1 MSNAVDLFIVLYF
14 IGLNL
19 TYGLYL
25 VLSSMEMASSDALR
39 LTELDHL
46 TLRTDSTPPVS
57 ILVPAFNEVRSIVDS
72 VRALLQLEYPRFEI
86 IVINDGSSDDTMA
99 VLTARFDLVKLDRP
113 CRRDLATQA
122 IRHLYRSRIEPR
134 LIVID
139 KENGGKADAL
149 NAGVNVSR
157 APLLCCVD
165 ADSILVRRALL
176 RLVEP
181 FIYGDGSVMATGG
194 TVRLINGSAVKDGSI
209 RKIQLPDSWI
219 ARFQIVEYLR
229 AFLFARLGLN
239 RLGGNLIISGAMG
252 LFKRQVLVDIGGY
265 QAASIGE
272 DMELI
277 VRIHRH
283 MRQQKRPYQIRFIPD
298 PVCYTEAPVSL
309 KVLGRQRDR
318 WQRGLADSLWRHR
331 RMILN
336 PRYGIVGL
344 VTIPLYLVFELLA
357 PLVELFGYAW
367 AAVAV
372 AEGRV
377 DFTVAALIFLIAF
390 LLGFLFSLQ
399 ALIADDLTFRNY
411 PDLRARLWLVASAS
425 LENFGYRQ
433 VLLLYRTRGLFRFLW
448 GARGW
453 GTMQKKGFSP

>member
-1 MSNAVDLFIVLYF
+1 M
-14 IGLNL
+14 
-19 TYGLYL
+19 
-25 VLSSMEMASSDALR
+25 
-39 LTELDHL
+39 
-46 TLRTDSTPPVS
+46 
-57 ILVPAFNEVRSIVDS
+57 
-72 VRALLQLEYPRFEI
+72 
-86 IVINDGSSDDTMA
+86 
-99 VLTARFDLVKLDRP
+99 
-113 CRRDLATQA
+113 
-122 IRHLYRSRIEPR
+122 
-134 LIVID
+134 
-139 KENGGKADAL
+139 
-149 NAGVNVSR
+149 
-157 APLLCCVD
+157 
-165 ADSILVRRALL
+165 
-176 RLVEP
+176 EP

>member
-1 MSNAVDLFIVLYF
+1 M
-14 IGLNL
+14 
-19 TYGLYL
+19 
-25 VLSSMEMASSDALR
+25 
-39 LTELDHL
+39 
-46 TLRTDSTPPVS
+46 
-57 ILVPAFNEVRSIVDS
+57 
-72 VRALLQLEYPRFEI
+72 
-86 IVINDGSSDDTMA
+86 
-99 VLTARFDLVKLDRP
+99 
-113 CRRDLATQA
+113 
-122 IRHLYRSRIEPR
+122 
-134 LIVID
+134 
-139 KENGGKADAL
+139 
-149 NAGVNVSR
+149 
-157 APLLCCVD
+157 
-165 ADSILVRRALL
+165 
-176 RLVEP
+176 
-181 FIYGDGSVMATGG
+181 
-194 TVRLINGSAVKDGSI
+194 
-209 RKIQLPDSWI
+209 
-219 ARFQIVEYLR
+219 
-229 AFLFARLGLN
+229 
-239 RLGGNLIISGAMG
+239 
-252 LFKRQVLVDIGGY
+252 
-265 QAASIGE
+265 
-272 DMELI
+272 
-277 VRIHRH
+277 
-283 MRQQKRPYQIRFIPD
+283 
-298 PVCYTEAPVSL
+298 SL